1 MKLILGDYIK
11 IVIGEGITFWIGE
24 KVNLFWETFLV
35 EEMSKCLAI
44 GWDTFP
50 IFRVSRKDLGG
61 KFTCENLL
69 GY

>member
-11 IVIGEGITFWIGE
+11 IAIGEGITLLIGE

-35 EEMSKCLAI
+35 EEMSKCVAI
-44 GWDTFP
+44 GGDTSP
-50 IFRVSRKDLGG
+50 IFRVFHKDLGG